1 MSDAM
6 RAILPTREVVRE
18 ALGVLFFRAPS
29 RRVADEW
36 ARFLSFGLGVT
47 WLAGIGRYWDNPR
60 AEWWQW
66 LGLGS
71 VAYVFVLAA
80 LLWVLVTPLRPARWS
95 YRSVLVFVTLTSPPA
110 LLYAI
115 PVERY
120 MSLQAAQSANAW
132 FLGVVAL
139 WRLALLFW
147 FLRRVAGL
155 AGDAV
160 TVGTLFPMTVVI
172 VTLSALN
179 LERAV
184 FEFMAGLRRTE
195 VPGTA
200 ADSAFAIV
208 TLLSIL
214 SVPLFPL
221 LGVYWLWLVAKARR
235 RRE

>member
-1 MSDAM
+1 MLATL
-6 RAILPTREVVRE
+6 RPTRDVIRE
-18 ALGVLFFRAPS
+18 ALGVLLFRAPS
-29 RRVADEW
+29 RRISDEW
-36 ARFLSFGLGVT
+36 QRFLAFGLGTT

-71 VAYVFVLAA
+71 VVYVFLLAA
-80 LLWVLVTPLRPARWS
+80 LLWLLNAPLRPARWT
-95 YRSVLVFVTLTSPPA
+95 YRNVLVFVTLTSPPA
-110 LLYAI
+110 LLYAV
-115 PVERY
+115 PVERF
-120 MSLQAAQSANAW
+120 MTLEAAQSANAW
-132 FLGVVAL
+132 FLAVVAV

-155 AGDAV
+155 TGDAV
-160 TVGTLFPMTVVI
+160 TVGTLFPMTFVI

-200 ADSAFAIV
+200 ADAAFAV
-208 TLLSIL
+208 VFQLSLLSVL
-214 SVPLFPL
+214 LFPIFAL
-221 LGVYWLWLVAKARR
+221 YWLWLVAKARR
-235 RRE
+235 RP